1 MNEDITYIKQYI
13 KTFNDRRLREEYRLY
28 TSLEKPTILE
38 NYFKDFIKQEINTRG
53 IGVWLIYVYGAEKI
67 LRLVRDYLLIEF
79 PLGLMMKKAISVL
92 SAK

>member
-38 NYFKDFIKQEINTRG
+38 NYFKDFIKQEISTRG
-53 IGVWLIYVYGAEKI
+53 IGVWL
-67 LRLVRDYLLIEF
+67 
-79 PLGLMMKKAISVL
+79 KKNY
-92 SAK
+92 